1 MVIFKE
7 LRITSDG
14 NNLFID
20 ASIAPY
26 DYFQNMYIKSVS
38 IDTEE
43 TFLSNDKPSGKAVM
57 VYNNP
62 ENESIKNINLNLGK
76 DNVKVDSL
84 SGHIFYIYVQIAG
97 VPSVDTPCS
106 MDKEYTIGVALNWF
120 PIYQSSLKI
129 LGNIRD
135 NCCSIP
141 KSAIN
146 FILRLKSFELL
157 LRTSQY
163 LKANKIYRK
172 WFSDLKISSNIK
184 PCNCN

>member
-7 LRITSDG
+7 LRITPDG

-26 DYFQNMYIKSVS
+26 DYFQNMYIVSVS

-43 TFLSNDKPSGKAVM
+43 TFSPTGRPSEKAVV
-57 VYNNP
+57 VYNNS
-62 ENESIKNINLNLGK
+62 EEEDIKNISLNLDK
-76 DNVKVDSL
+76 DSIRVDTL

-97 VPSVDTPCS
+97 TPSIDVPCS

-120 PIYQSSLKI
+120 PIYQSSLKV
-129 LGNIRD
+129 LGDIKE

-141 KSAIN
+141 KESID
-146 FILRLKSFELL
+146 FILKLKSFELL

-163 LKANKIYRK
+163 DKANKHYLK
-172 WFSDLKISSNIK
+172 WFKNIK
-184 PCNCN
+184 SSTGVKSCGCN

>member
-14 NNLFID
+14 NNLFIA

-62 ENESIKNINLNLGK
+62 ENESIKNINIK
-76 DNVKVDSL
+76 DM
-84 SGHIFYIYVQIAG
+84 
-97 VPSVDTPCS
+97 T
-106 MDKEYTIGVALNWF
+106 
-120 PIYQSSLKI
+120 
-129 LGNIRD
+129 R
-135 NCCSIP
+135 
-141 KSAIN
+141 
-146 FILRLKSFELL
+146 
-157 LRTSQY
+157 
-163 LKANKIYRK
+163 
-172 WFSDLKISSNIK
+172 
-184 PCNCN
+184 

>member
-1 MVIFKE
+1 
-7 LRITSDG
+7 
-14 NNLFID
+14 
-20 ASIAPY
+20 
-26 DYFQNMYIKSVS
+26 
-38 IDTEE
+38 
-43 TFLSNDKPSGKAVM
+43 
-57 VYNNP
+57 
-62 ENESIKNINLNLGK
+62 
-76 DNVKVDSL
+76 
-84 SGHIFYIYVQIAG
+84 
-97 VPSVDTPCS
+97 

-120 PIYQSSLKI
+120 PIYQNSLKV

-172 WFSDLKISSNIK
+172 WFSDLKISPNIK